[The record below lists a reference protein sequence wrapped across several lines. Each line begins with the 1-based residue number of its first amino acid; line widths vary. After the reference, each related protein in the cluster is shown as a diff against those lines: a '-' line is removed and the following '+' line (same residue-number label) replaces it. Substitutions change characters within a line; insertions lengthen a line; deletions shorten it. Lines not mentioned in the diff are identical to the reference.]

1 MIRTSIIIPV
11 LDEARVIGQRLEELA
26 ALGAHETLVVDGG
39 SRDGTLEV
47 VARYPSVRCLT
58 AARGRALQ
66 MNAGAAAA
74 TGDVLVFVHADVA
87 LPADALAHVER
98 ALSDPRI
105 VAGAFRTW
113 TVPDRPTR
121 LGCLLHLADLR
132 SRYSSL
138 PYGDQA
144 LFVRAEVFRA
154 LGGFPRI
161 PLMEDLAFSKRLR
174 EHGPLR
180 VVPARVKVSGRRFIE
195 RPFFYTAVVNIYPT
209 LYRLGVPPAV
219 LARFYR
225 AVR

>member
-26 ALGAHETLVVDGG
+26 ELGAHETLVVDGG
-39 SRDGTLEV
+39 SCDGTLEV
-47 VARYPSVRCLT
+47 VAGYPSVRCLT

-74 TGDVLVFVHADVA
+74 TGDVLVFLHADVA

-121 LGCLLHLADLR
+121 LGWLLHLADLR
-132 SRYSSL
+132 SRYSTL

-161 PLMEDLAFSKRLR
+161 PLMEDLAFSKILR
-174 EHGPLR
+174 RRGPLR
-180 VVPARVKVSGRRFIE
+180 IVSARVKVSGRRFIE
-195 RPFFYTAVVNIYPT
+195 RPFFYTAVLNIYPT